1 MEEQNQKYQCPSGA
15 IFIFIALTKYWHD
28 FSFSINAHQG
38 QYSFSSIVALCHF
51 ERTGINAHQGQ
62 YSFSSDRFTDAGKGN
77 MGINAHQGQYSFSC
91 PINIHLYQCPS
102 GAIFIFIAFKARC
115 AYSFEYQCPSGA
127 IFIFIARTKP
137 AWTRARCINA
147 HQGQYSFSLY
157 AKACS
162 MKVAG
167 INAHQGQYSFSSPT
181 TISSIA

>member
-1 MEEQNQKYQCPSGA
+1 MPNKYTFPVAKYQCPSGA
-15 IFIFIALTKYWHD
+15 IFIFMFFRNEKD
-28 FSFSINAHQG
+28 VINT
-38 QYSFSSIVALCHF
+38 V
-51 ERTGINAHQGQ
+51 
-62 YSFSSDRFTDAGKGN
+62 
-77 MGINAHQGQYSFSC
+77 
-91 PINIHLYQCPS
+91 YQCPS